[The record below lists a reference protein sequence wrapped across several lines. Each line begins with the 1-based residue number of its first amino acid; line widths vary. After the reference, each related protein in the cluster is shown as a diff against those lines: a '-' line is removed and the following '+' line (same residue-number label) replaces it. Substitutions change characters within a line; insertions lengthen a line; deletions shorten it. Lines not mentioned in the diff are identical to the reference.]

1 MKLHTYKDIILLYII
16 IKKNILY
23 KYIYIYIYIH
33 TKNIHVCI
41 DECTRMYYGIL
52 ITCINII

>member
-23 KYIYIYIYIH
+23 KYIYIYIY
-33 TKNIHVCI
+33 TYEKY
-41 DECTRMYYGIL
+41 TRMHR
-52 ITCINII
+52 